1 MKLNCEKPSVT
12 VSCSPVSE
20 IVSEKLMCAM
30 TTLNRTI
37 FDLKETDQRV
47 SKNRK
52 TLQIGKIIF
61 KDTTDCILLV
71 SKFKVSKVWKTK
83 GYQITKTCVYL
94 FKFQRMLKTTKT
106 IDIMED
112 DTCRYNIT
120 EVESSGSPYKNHKR
134 HDRQTFHV
142 STVQAIKN
150 PM

>member
-1 MKLNCEKPSVT
+1 MT

-61 KDTTDCILLV
+61 KDTTDCILMV
-71 SKFKVSKVWKTK
+71 SKFKVSKV
-83 GYQITKTCVYL
+83 
-94 FKFQRMLKTTKT
+94 
-106 IDIMED
+106 
-112 DTCRYNIT
+112 
-120 EVESSGSPYKNHKR
+120 
-134 HDRQTFHV
+134 
-142 STVQAIKN
+142 
-150 PM
+150 